1 MANDRKTK
9 LTDALMPVFGLEM
22 YIDIGLPKVVLPS
35 IWDFQRSGGVGE
47 VLRFSFLPFW
57 SPVPFV
63 LGTA

>member
-1 MANDRKTK
+1 MANERKTK

-47 VLRFSFLPFW
+47 VL
-57 SPVPFV
+57 
-63 LGTA
+63 